1 MKPGLESGGDMRVGT
16 RQGCRVF
23 RVSRGVLIAVFRL
36 GTSNGRDRGEVQ
48 VKHWELLLVSKSLLV
63 CSPLLPVL
71 GLNIVWSIWSRL
83 AKDGIKHLK

>member
-1 MKPGLESGGDMRVGT
+1 M
-16 RQGCRVF
+16 VF

-71 GLNIVWSIWSRL
+71 GLNIVWSSH
-83 AKDGIKHLK
+83 AKDLIWQIEAGL